1 MDFNEEPQSFTY
13 SEGVSITVAKE
24 HGFFRR
30 AVPCMPMALAGFCCF
45 LNILLPGSGTLVS
58 SFSVFC
64 CGASYESEKSKCHV
78 FSTNILAAFLQFL
91 LFPMVIGCVWSIIWG
106 VTFVQLAHAQ
116 ELDYQIKAR
125 RLQNDSNISLQISAL
140 QCD

>member
-13 SEGVSITVAKE
+13 SEGVSITIAKE

-30 AVPCMPMALAGFCCF
+30 AVPCMPMALAGLCCF
-45 LNILLPGSGTLVS
+45 LNILLPGSGTFLS
-58 SFSVFC
+58 SFSIFC
-64 CGASYESEKSKCHV
+64 CASYESERSKCHV
-78 FSTNILAAFLQFL
+78 FWTNILAAILQFL
-91 LFPMVIGCVWSIIWG
+91 LFPVVVGCVWSIVWG

-116 ELDYQIKAR
+116 ELEYEIRMR
-125 RLQNDSNISLQISAL
+125 RHQNDSNISLQISAL

>member
-106 VTFVQLAHAQ
+106 VTFVQLARKWWISSIH
-116 ELDYQIKAR
+116 DR
-125 RLQNDSNISLQISAL
+125 DSFIDSCLCSRF
-140 QCD
+140 